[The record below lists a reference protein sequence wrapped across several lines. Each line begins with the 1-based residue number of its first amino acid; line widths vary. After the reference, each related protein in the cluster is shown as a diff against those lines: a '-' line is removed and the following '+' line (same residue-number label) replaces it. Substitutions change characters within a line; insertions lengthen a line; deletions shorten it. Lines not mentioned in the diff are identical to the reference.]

1 MQRFFLWLVP
11 LLALLLAC
19 SPDERART
27 EAVPPVVRMR
37 NIVFFGNSLTAGYG
51 LPPHQAF
58 PALIQQ
64 KIDSSGLAWQCI
76 NAGVSGE
83 TTAGGLHR
91 LPAVLSKRRPD
102 VFVLELGAN
111 DGLRGIPV
119 RETTQ
124 NLQRIIEEVHRKY
137 PDAQVVLVGMEF
149 PFDLGPL
156 GNHQFARYAQEFKA
170 LFRQVA
176 DKNRL
181 PFVPFLLQ
189 GVLGRPELNLPDRA
203 HPNAAGYR
211 IVAENVWQ
219 VLEPVLRQAPANEK
233 EAGT

>member
-1 MQRFFLWLVP
+1 MQLRLIVWVAWALISLAGCEPAVP
-11 LLALLLAC
+11 GTRQAA
-19 SPDERART
+19 A
-27 EAVPPVVRMR
+27 AVPPQPVMR

-51 LPPHQAF
+51 LPASQAF
-58 PALIQQ
+58 PALLQQ
-64 KIDSSGLAWQCI
+64 RIDSLGLAWQCI

-91 LPAVLSKRRPD
+91 LPTVLSKRRPD

-124 NLQRIIEEVHRKY
+124 NLQRIIDEVHRQY
-137 PDAQVVLVGMEF
+137 PDCQIVLVGMEF
-149 PFDLGPL
+149 PFDLTAL
-156 GNHQFARYAQEFKA
+156 GGHRYARYADEFKA
-170 LFRQVA
+170 QFRVLA
-176 DKNRL
+176 EKNHL
-181 PFVPFLLQ
+181 AFVPFLLQ

-211 IVAENVWQ
+211 IVADNVWA
-219 VLEPVLRQAPANEK
+219 VLEPVLRRE
-233 EAGT
+233 